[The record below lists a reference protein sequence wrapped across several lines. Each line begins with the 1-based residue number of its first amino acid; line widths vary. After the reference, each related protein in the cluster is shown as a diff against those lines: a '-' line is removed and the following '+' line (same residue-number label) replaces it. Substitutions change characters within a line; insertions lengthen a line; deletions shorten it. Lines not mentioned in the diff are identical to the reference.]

1 MTKQCKAALWIAL
14 AACLPLSAQSTMPN
28 VPTSDA
34 GSTSTQEALPDAP
47 APIVKQKVA
56 DWKYTAVTGA
66 LFAASV
72 SDAETLVRCD
82 NCTHIPASM
91 HRRGVT
97 LGVGL
102 PIDVAVSY
110 LGYRLKKH
118 GHRWW
123 YVPAVALTAA
133 NAYLSY
139 HWSASTD

>member
-1 MTKQCKAALWIAL
+1 
-14 AACLPLSAQSTMPN
+14 
-28 VPTSDA
+28 
-34 GSTSTQEALPDAP
+34 
-47 APIVKQKVA
+47 VKKRVA
-56 DWKYTAVTGA
+56 DWKYSAVTGA
-66 LFAASV
+66 LFAASI

-82 NCTHIPASM
+82 NCTYVPASM

-97 LGVGL
+97 FGAGL

-110 LGYRLKKH
+110 LGYKLKKH

-139 HWSASTD
+139 HWSASAD